1 MEAITL
7 SKPSLNYWC
16 FQFDCTEYL
25 VTKAKETGDKKA
37 QQKPLR
43 GLWRSGS
50 ELSTSCASTLCAVV
64 HTLHYWFPFRV
75 SSDVLQWII
84 FLHYP
89 SFPNGSAIRM
99 GDSAN
104 YNPCSLIT
112 RKEQQKK
119 RRWFRNTT
127 THLRCYELHV
137 LYNPKRT
144 PQWTTKVQDK
154 SHRCEKHNGPF
165 LISYE
170 L

>member
-1 MEAITL
+1 MEATTL

-16 FQFDCTEYL
+16 FQFDCIEYL
-25 VTKAKETGDKKA
+25 VTWAEETGEKKA
-37 QQKPLR
+37 HAEVLAQAVE
-43 GLWRSGS
+43 LWLWAQYILCIYLVGCGS
-50 ELSTSCASTLCAVV
+50 
-64 HTLHYWFPFRV
+64 HHWFPFRV
-75 SSDVLQWII
+75 SSDELQRII
-84 FLHYP
+84 FLQYP
-89 SFPNGSAIRM
+89 SFANGSAIRM
-99 GDSAN
+99 GDTAN
-104 YNPCSLIT
+104 YNPCSLMT

-137 LYNPKRT
+137 HYNPERT

>member
-7 SKPSLNYWC
+7 SKASLNCWC
-16 FQFDCTEYL
+16 FQFGCIEYL
-25 VTKAKETGDKKA
+25 VTRAEETGDEKA
-37 QQKPLR
+37 QAAALAWAVA
-43 GLWRSGS
+43 LWLWAQHILCVCLVCWGS
-50 ELSTSCASTLCAVV
+50 
-64 HTLHYWFPFRV
+64 HHWFPFRLL
-75 SSDVLQWII
+75 SDVLQWII

-99 GDSAN
+99 GVSAN

-112 RKEQQKK
+112 RKKQQKK

-137 LYNPKRT
+137 HYKPKRT

-165 LISYE
+165 LVSYE